1 MKYKI
6 NKNEGTVWI
15 KQELTLEDE
24 KILNEIRWELAPL
37 INEKTKLE
45 FPYNLAMTENIAQIV
60 KHTLIKHNKFKLIK
74 EADDNQHCD
83 CTKCI
88 YFNPNCDGEGHCD
101 CLKGHALTN
110 YCNDY
115 TLKEEVKE

>member
-6 NKNEGTVWI
+6 NKSEGTVYI
-15 KQELTLEDE
+15 KQELSYEDE
-24 KILNEIRWELAPL
+24 TILNEIRFELAPL
-37 INEKTKLE
+37 IVEKTALE
-45 FPYNLAMTENIAQIV
+45 FPYNMALTESIAQIV
-60 KHTLIKHNKFKLIK
+60 KHAMIKHNKFKLIK
-74 EADDNQHCD
+74 ETADKQHCD

-88 YFNPNCDGEGHCD
+88 YFDPNCDGEGHCD

-115 TLKEEVKE
+115 TLKDD